1 LYSQV
6 QTPRKMTEIVVENK
20 KWIRKT
26 AYWTKLNAALDEYK
40 NILIIGVDF
49 VGSQQ
54 MQQVRIALRGKG
66 IVLMGKN
73 TIIRKVLRERAEKN
87 PAWEALLPSIYG
99 NIGFV
104 FTNGDLNA
112 LRAIVTSNKVPAGA
126 KTGVIAPIDVIIP
139 PGPTGLDPGQ
149 TSFFQTLNIGTKIVK
164 GSIEMTAASKVC
176 TKGEKISASAV
187 ALLSK
192 LNIRPFQYG
201 ITVDTVYENGS
212 TYSVKFLEM
221 GDDEMVAMFTGSVA
235 QLAAVSFAL
244 GYINQATLPHSFG
257 RAFKTIVSLAL
268 ATDYDFDEMKLV
280 KEMIAN
286 PGAFAPAAAA
296 AGGAPAAAAKPVAAA
311 PEPEPEEEAA
321 PAADLFGGGGKSDY

>member
-1 LYSQV
+1 
-6 QTPRKMTEIVVENK
+6 MAEVVVDNK
-20 KWIRKT
+20 KWTRKSS
-26 AYWTKLNAALDEYK
+26 YWEKLNAALDEYK

-49 VGSQQ
+49 VGSKQ
-54 MQQVRIALRGKG
+54 MQQVRKTLRGKG

-73 TIIRKVLRERAEKN
+73 TMIRRVLRERAEKD
-87 PAWEALLPSIYG
+87 PALENLLPYIRG
-99 NIGFV
+99 NIGFI
-104 FTNGDLNA
+104 FTNGDLNG

-126 KTGVIAPIDVIIP
+126 KTGVLAPIDVVIP

-164 GSIEMTAASKVC
+164 GAIEMTASSKVC

-212 TYSVKFLEM
+212 AYSVKVL
-221 GDDEMVAMFTGSVA
+221 DLSDADLVAMFTGSVA
-235 QLAAVSFAL
+235 RLAAVSFAL

-257 RAFKTIVSLAL
+257 RAFKTICSLAL
-268 ATDYDFDEMKLV
+268 ATDYSFDELKAV
-280 KEMIAN
+280 KEAAKN
-286 PGAFAPAAAA
+286 AAAA
-296 AGGAPAAAAKPVAAA
+296 PPPAAGGGGGGKEAAAGKAAAKAPE

-321 PAADLFGGGGKSDY
+321 PAKDIFGGGSDY

>member
-1 LYSQV
+1 MEV
-6 QTPRKMTEIVVENK
+6 IVENK
-20 KWIRKT
+20 KWVRKT
-26 AYWTKLNAALDEYK
+26 AYWGKLNAALDEYK
-40 NILIIGVDF
+40 NMLIIGVDF
-49 VGSQQ
+49 VGSTQ
-54 MQQVRIALRGKG
+54 MQQIRQTLRGKG

-87 PAWEALLPSIYG
+87 PAWESLIPYIFG

-104 FTNGDLNA
+104 FTNGDLNK
-112 LRAIVTSNKVPAGA
+112 LREIVTSNKVPASA
-126 KTGVIAPIDVIIP
+126 KTGVIAPIDVVIP

-164 GSIEMTAASKVC
+164 GSIEMTASSKVC

-187 ALLSK
+187 ALLNK

-212 TYSVKFLEM
+212 TYSVKVLDM
-221 GDDEMVAMFTGSVA
+221 SDSDLVNMFTNSIA
-235 QLAAVSFAL
+235 RLAAVSFAL
-244 GYINQATLPHSFG
+244 GYTNQATLPHSFG
-257 RAFKTIVSLAL
+257 RAFKTLCALAL
-268 ATDYDFDEMKLV
+268 ATDYNFDELKLV

-286 PGAFAPAAAA
+286 PAAFAPAPVA
-296 AGGAPAAAAKPVAAA
+296 AGAKTEAAKPVVKA

-321 PAADLFGGGGKSDY
+321 PAADLFGGGAAGGGDY

>member
-1 LYSQV
+1 MEV
-6 QTPRKMTEIVVENK
+6 VVENK
-20 KWIRKT
+20 KWVRKT
-26 AYWTKLNAALDEYK
+26 AYWKKLNSALDEYK
-40 NILIIGVDF
+40 NMLIIGVDF
-49 VGSQQ
+49 VGSNQ
-54 MQQVRIALRGKG
+54 MQQVRKTLRGKG

-87 PAWEALLPSIYG
+87 PAWESLLPYIFG

-104 FTNGDLNA
+104 FTNGDLNE
-112 LRAIVTSNKVPAGA
+112 LRKVVTSNKVPASA
-126 KTGVIAPIDVIIP
+126 KTGVIAPIDVVIP

-164 GSIEMTAASKVC
+164 GSIEMTASSKVC

-187 ALLSK
+187 ALLAK

-212 TYSVKFLEM
+212 AYSVKVLDM
-221 GDDEMVAMFTGSVA
+221 SDADLVNMFTSAVSR
-235 QLAAVSFAL
+235 LAAVSFAL

-268 ATDYDFDEMKLV
+268 ATNYDFDELKAV

-286 PGAFAPAAAA
+286 PAAFAPAPAA
-296 AGGAPAAAAKPVAAA
+296 AGKAEAAAAKPAAKE

-321 PAADLFGGGGKSDY
+321 PAVDLFGGGGGGGGGDY

>member
-1 LYSQV
+1 
-6 QTPRKMTEIVVENK
+6 MTEVVVENK
-20 KWIRKT
+20 KWVRKS

-49 VGSQQ
+49 VGSKQ

-87 PAWEALLPSIYG
+87 PALESLMPYVFG

-112 LRAIVTSNKVPAGA
+112 LRQIVTANKVPAGA
-126 KTGVIAPIDVIIP
+126 KSGVIAPIDVVIP

-164 GSIEMTAASKVC
+164 GSIEMTVASKVC
-176 TKGEKISASAV
+176 TKGEKITASAV
-187 ALLSK
+187 ALLNK
-192 LNIRPFQYG
+192 LNIRPFEYG

-212 TYSVKFLEM
+212 TYSVKILEM
-221 GDDEMVAMFTGSVA
+221 SDGDLVNMFTSSA
-235 QLAAVSFAL
+235 ARIAAVSFAL
-244 GYINQATLPHSFG
+244 GYINQVTLPHSFG
-257 RAFKTIVSLAL
+257 RAFRMVCALAL
-268 ATDYDFDEMKLV
+268 QTDYDFDELKAV
-280 KEMIAN
+280 KEAIAN
-286 PGAFAPAAAA
+286 PGASAPATA
-296 AGGAPAAAAKPVAAA
+296 AGKDEKKAAVVAKA
-311 PEPEPEEEAA
+311 PEPEPEEETA
-321 PAADLFGGGGKSDY
+321 PAVDLFGGGGAGGDY

>member
-1 LYSQV
+1 
-6 QTPRKMTEIVVENK
+6 VENK
-20 KWIRKT
+20 KWVRKT
-26 AYWTKLNAALDEYK
+26 AYWKKLNSALDEYK
-40 NILIIGVDF
+40 NMLIIGVDF
-49 VGSQQ
+49 VGSNQ
-54 MQQVRIALRGKG
+54 MQQVRKTLRGKG

-87 PAWEALLPSIYG
+87 PAWESLLPYIFG

-104 FTNGDLNA
+104 FTNGDLNE
-112 LRAIVTSNKVPAGA
+112 LRKVVTSNKVPASA
-126 KTGVIAPIDVIIP
+126 KTGVIAPIDVVIP

-164 GSIEMTAASKVC
+164 GSIEMTASSKVC

-187 ALLSK
+187 ALLAK

-212 TYSVKFLEM
+212 AYSVKVLDM
-221 GDDEMVAMFTGSVA
+221 SDADLVNMFTSAVSR
-235 QLAAVSFAL
+235 LAAVSFAL

-268 ATDYDFDEMKLV
+268 ATNYDFDELKAV

-286 PGAFAPAAAA
+286 PAAFAPAPAA
-296 AGGAPAAAAKPVAAA
+296 AGKAEAAAAKPAAKE

-321 PAADLFGGGGKSDY
+321 PAVDLFGGGGGGGGGDY

>member
-1 LYSQV
+1 MAEV
-6 QTPRKMTEIVVENK
+6 VVENK
-20 KWIRKT
+20 KWVRKT
-26 AYWTKLNAALDEYK
+26 AYWGKLNAALDEYK

-54 MQQVRIALRGKG
+54 MQQIRKTLRGKG

-73 TIIRKVLRERAEKN
+73 TIIRKVLRERMEQN
-87 PAWEALLPSIYG
+87 PAWESLLPYIFG

-112 LRAIVTSNKVPAGA
+112 LRQTVTSNKVPASA
-126 KTGVIAPIDVIIP
+126 KTGVIAPIDVVIP

-164 GSIEMTAASKVC
+164 GSIEMTASSKVC

-192 LNIRPFQYG
+192 LNIRPFEYG

-212 TYSVKFLEM
+212 TYSVKVLDM
-221 GDDEMVAMFTGSVA
+221 NDDDLVQMFTGSVA
-235 QLAAVSFAL
+235 KLAAVSFAL

-268 ATDYDFDEMKLV
+268 ATDYNFDELKLV

-286 PGAFAPAAAA
+286 PGAFAAPAAA
-296 AGGAPAAAAKPVAAA
+296 AGGKAEAAKPAAVAA

-321 PAADLFGGGGKSDY
+321 PAVDLFGGGKKAGGGGDY

>member
-1 LYSQV
+1 MAEV
-6 QTPRKMTEIVVENK
+6 IVENK

-26 AYWTKLNAALDEYK
+26 AYWQKLNSALDEYK

-49 VGSQQ
+49 VGSNQ
-54 MQQVRIALRGKG
+54 MQQIRKALRGKG

-73 TIIRKVLRERAEKN
+73 TLIRKVLRERAEKD
-87 PAWEALLPSIYG
+87 PAWESLIPYIYG

-112 LRAIVTSNKVPAGA
+112 LRQIVISNKVPASA

-176 TKGEKISASAV
+176 TRGEKISASAV
-187 ALLSK
+187 ALLAK

-201 ITVDTVYENGS
+201 ITVDTVYDNGS
-212 TYSVKFLEM
+212 AYSVKLLDM
-221 GDDEMVAMFTGSVA
+221 GDDDLVAMFTSSVA
-235 QLAAVSFAL
+235 RLAAVSFAI

-257 RAFKTIVSLAL
+257 RAFKMMCSLAL
-268 ATDYDFDEMKLV
+268 ATDYNFDELKVV

-286 PGAFAPAAAA
+286 PTAFARA
-296 AGGAPAAAAKPVAAA
+296 APATGKAEEKTAPKPVAKA

-321 PAADLFGGGGKSDY
+321 PAVDLFGGGGGKGGGDY